1 MELFMAKAPAAKET
15 KTGPGI
21 ITSTRFAPPVRAA
34 LDKAAADDARTTS
47 SLIQK
52 IVTEWLKA
60 KGYLK

>member
-1 MELFMAKAPAAKET
+1 MAKAPPTKCA

-21 ITSTRFAPPVRAA
+21 ITSARFARTVRAA
-34 LDKAAADDARTTS
+34 LDKAAADNTRTTS

-52 IVTEWLKA
+52 IVAEWLKA

>member
-1 MELFMAKAPAAKET
+1 MAKAPQTKGA

-21 ITSTRFAPPVRAA
+21 ITSARFAPAVRAA
-34 LDKAAADDARTTS
+34 LDKAAADDTRTTS

-60 KGYLK
+60 NGHLK

>member
-1 MELFMAKAPAAKET
+1 MVKAPPTKEA

-21 ITSTRFAPPVRAA
+21 ITSTRFTPSVRAA
-34 LDKAAADDARTTS
+34 LDKAAAADTRTTS

-60 KGYLK
+60 NGFLK